1 VLDGDNIRQGLNR
14 DLGFRPE
21 DRTEN
26 IRRIAE
32 VARLMADAGL
42 IVVVALIS
50 PLAADRAMARR
61 IVGEGFREGYVK
73 ADLAACE
80 ARDPKGLYRK
90 ARQDA
95 IREFTG
101 VSAPYEPPT
110 APDLE
115 LDTTRLTVE
124 EGVRRLLDYAEATFV
139 L

>member
-1 VLDGDNIRQGLNR
+1 
-14 DLGFRPE
+14 
-21 DRTEN
+21 
-26 IRRIAE
+26 
-32 VARLMADAGL
+32 
-42 IVVVALIS
+42 
-50 PLAADRAMARR
+50 MARR
-61 IVGEGFREGYVK
+61 IVGEGFREVYVK

-139 L
+139 PRPAMPR